1 MTRVP
6 TEVVVVT
13 EVPVVPVEESRT
25 GTETEVPAGGG
36 SWESREGVW
45 GIRKVLVGPV

>member
-25 GTETEVPAGGG
+25 GTETEVPAGGRG
-36 SWESREGVW
+36 CRGGVW
-45 GIRKVLVGPV
+45 EIRKVLVGPV